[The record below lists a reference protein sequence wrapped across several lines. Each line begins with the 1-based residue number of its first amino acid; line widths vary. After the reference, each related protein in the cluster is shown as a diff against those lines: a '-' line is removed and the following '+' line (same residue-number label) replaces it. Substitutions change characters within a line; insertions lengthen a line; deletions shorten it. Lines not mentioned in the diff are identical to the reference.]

1 MQFFFDSA
9 AARLR
14 DLRDLRDLRADFF
27 SSEFRFTI
35 ASSPLRCELSESQ
48 MTGRRLPFRKP
59 GGKHSPV
66 VCGIVFLMIR
76 LEWCR
81 GKTPFF
87 SILPF
92 VCLHSTFDQKSVH
105 LRTAY
110 VFLQLTAHIFSTR
123 LLRTAYS
130 TQLTAFFLSQF
141 SSLSVDS
148 EFRICN
154 ASSD

>member
-1 MQFFFDSA
+1 
-9 AARLR
+9 
-14 DLRDLRDLRADFF
+14 
-27 SSEFRFTI
+27 
-35 ASSPLRCELSESQ
+35 

-76 LEWCR
+76 LEWFR
-81 GKTPFF
+81 GKTPFVLF
-87 SILPF
+87 CRLCVCILP
-92 VCLHSTFDQKSVH
+92 LTNT
-105 LRTAY
+105 TAS